1 MGKGNTHKEENTT
14 WCWLASSEQR
24 TEQIILLESLVME
37 ERIEAE

>member
-1 MGKGNTHKEENTT
+1 MGKGNTHKEGNTT

-24 TEQIILLESLVME
+24 SEQIILLQSLVME